1 MTTNITSLA
10 SQLQEEYAGR
20 SLQQRSEWYSSAA
33 QVYARVRPTYPEAI
47 IQHVVKQ
54 TGLTAGSRILEVG
67 CGPGTATTAFA
78 ALGCRIDCIEP
89 NADFCTIVR
98 DVFQQ
103 NPSVTIVNQ
112 GFEDAEV
119 DVGQYDVVLA
129 ATSFHWISAAVAY
142 PKARAALRSSG
153 KLVLLWNKELFP
165 DANTYQQ
172 LAACYA
178 DIAPDLPNYQT
189 EDEQFAVFDQL
200 DSMIEQSGCFKLV
213 ATERVVNDAAY
224 SAEQYVQLLSSYSP
238 YLKLDA
244 GQRDILFMRIQ
255 QFIDQQRGGKIALRY
270 YSASQ
275 VASPIGCK

>member
-1 MTTNITSLA
+1 MATNIE
-10 SQLQEEYAGR
+10 SQLQAYAGKP
-20 SLQQRSEWYSSAA
+20 LQQRREWYSSAA
-33 QVYARVRPTYPEAI
+33 QVYARVRPAYPEAI

-89 NADFCTIVR
+89 NADFCAILG
-98 DVFQQ
+98 DVFSQ
-103 NPSVTIVNQ
+103 NPAVRVFNQ
-112 GFEDAEV
+112 GFEDVEV
-119 DVGQYDVVLA
+119 DAGQYDVVLA
-129 ATSFHWISAAVAY
+129 ATSFHWIPAAVAY
-142 PKARAALRSSG
+142 PKARAALRPSG

-189 EDEQFAVFDQL
+189 EQEQFAVFDQL
-200 DSMIEQSGCFKLV
+200 AAMIEQSGCFKLV
-213 ATERVVNDAAY
+213 ATERVVSDVAY
-224 SAEQYVQLLSSYSP
+224 SAEQYVQLLFSYSP
-238 YLKLDA
+238 YLKLEA
-244 GQRDILFMRIQ
+244 GLRDTLFKRIQ
-255 QFIDQQRGGKIALRY
+255 QFIDQQLGGEIALRY

-275 VASPIGCK
+275 IAMPIGCG